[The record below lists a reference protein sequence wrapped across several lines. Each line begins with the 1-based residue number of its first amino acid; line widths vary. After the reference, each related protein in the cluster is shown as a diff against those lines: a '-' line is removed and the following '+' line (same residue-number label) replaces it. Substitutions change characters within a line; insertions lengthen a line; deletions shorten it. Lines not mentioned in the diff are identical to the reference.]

1 MSNVNRF
8 ADLGGA
14 SAMTGVTVRALRAA
28 IDRGDFQ
35 AHRLEKRIIV
45 HVPSMMAW
53 IESLPRVG
61 RTPARELQDA

>member
-28 IDRGDFQ
+28 IDR
-35 AHRLEKRIIV
+35 
-45 HVPSMMAW
+45 VPSMMAW